1 MTFQELLKERRS
13 IRSFKDEPIPH
24 ADIAL
29 IAEAAQMAPSW
40 KNLQPSRV
48 YIAESKEVLEE
59 LRSRGLPSFNQKS
72 SANAI
77 LMVTT
82 FVKGQSGHT
91 GGTPD
96 NELGDLWG
104 AYDLGLHDSYLIL
117 AARDLGYDT
126 LIMGIRDAEEIR
138 RILSIPEDEV
148 IVSVI
153 ALGKRNQVPSL
164 RPRKAPSD
172 VIRYF

>member
-1 MTFQELLKERRS
+1 MEFNELLKERRS
-13 IRSFKDEPIPH
+13 VRSYKDESIPH
-24 ADIAL
+24 ADLAS

-40 KNLQPSRV
+40 KNLQASRV

-59 LRSRGLPSFNQKS
+59 LRIRGLPSFNQKS
-72 SANAI
+72 SANAV

-82 FVKGQSGHT
+82 FVKAQAGHT
-91 GGTPD
+91 GGAPD
-96 NELGDLWG
+96 NELGDMWG
-104 AYDLGLHDSYLIL
+104 AYDLGLHDAYLIL

-138 RILSIPEDEV
+138 RILSIPEAEE

-153 ALGKRNQVPSL
+153 AVGKRNQEPSL
-164 RPRKAPSD
+164 RPRKAPVD